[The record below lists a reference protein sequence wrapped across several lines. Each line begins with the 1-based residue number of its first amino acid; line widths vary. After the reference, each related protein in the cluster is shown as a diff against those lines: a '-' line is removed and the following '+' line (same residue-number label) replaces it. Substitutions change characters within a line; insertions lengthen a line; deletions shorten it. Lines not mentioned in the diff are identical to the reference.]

1 MISEYT
7 HENTLNIL
15 HAARSLFKLAAML
28 SGILPICY
36 LSTLCPG
43 KSSLSP
49 FSVFLMNKVFHDPHR
64 LTWAIRQEPRV
75 KFMSHYIVAVS
86 TSVSSV
92 DMTSLKTRLCLCLYG
107 SRVKLTAW
115 HVMLN
120 KCLLNE

>member
-15 HAARSLFKLAAML
+15 LHAAGSLFKQAAML
-28 SGILPICY
+28 SGILLIYY
-36 LSTLCPG
+36 LSTLCSG
-43 KSSLSP
+43 TSLRP
-49 FSVFLMNKVFHDPHR
+49 FSVFLMNEVFRDPHR
-64 LTWAIRQEPRV
+64 LTWAILQGPRV
-75 KFMSHYIVAVS
+75 KYMSHYIVAVS
-86 TSVSSV
+86 TSVSPV
-92 DMTSLKTRLCLCLYG
+92 DVTSLKTRLCLCFYG